1 MLTREV
7 LPPCRHEHGL
17 GRIIIGACLAV
28 VGACLLGALAQR
40 LERADRAAEAR
51 IEVRC
56 GG

>member
-7 LPPCRHEHGL
+7 PPSCRHRPL
-17 GRIIIGACLAV
+17 LARIVGFSMLV
-28 VGACLLGALAQR
+28 VGGCLLGALAQR
-40 LERADRAAEAR
+40 LDRADRDAEAR